1 MKLIT
6 ILLIALNPLHKEKLM
21 SHRNKKDLSGLK
33 CVGGIG
39 GGL

>member
-1 MKLIT
+1 MKLIAV
-6 ILLIALNPLHKEKLM
+6 LLISLNPLHKEKTLKLKHCKSM
-21 SHRNKKDLSGLK
+21 STQK